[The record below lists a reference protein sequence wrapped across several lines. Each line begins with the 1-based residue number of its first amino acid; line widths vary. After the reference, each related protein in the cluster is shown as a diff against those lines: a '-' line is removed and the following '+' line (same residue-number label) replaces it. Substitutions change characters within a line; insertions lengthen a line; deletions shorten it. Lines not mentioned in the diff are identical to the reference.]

1 MKVTKLQ
8 IEDISIKDIDKMLL
22 ESDYV
27 SNNEIST
34 TLYLSFLLGKPMLI
48 EGPPGVGKTEL
59 AKVIAKS
66 FDRDFFRIQCYE
78 GITFEQIVGEWN
90 YQKQLLHLEAAKN
103 DSNNVDEIFDDEFF
117 IRRSLLNAFLNDNDS
132 VLLIDEIDKA
142 DEEVESFL
150 LQALGEQEI
159 TINDLGTFQLNNDLI
174 VILTSN
180 SQRSLLDET
189 KDRCLFL
196 YIPYP
201 TVEREIEIVKS
212 KIPGADDDTVSHVV
226 KIVHRIRDLNLMK
239 KPSVRGT
246 VDWVKSVSNLGT
258 RDIDQTMEDTIGVA
272 IKTESDRKRV
282 VKDIFNK
289 AGIPVE
295 GNLKD
300 GISRIDN
307 ATWLKDLLQAFKFII
322 QMRNSK
328 VNSDVDYLLSPALD
342 NNGKIF
348 DSRFND
354 ASMPNNADAN
364 GAYNIARKGLMLVHQ
379 IMESLDLDN
388 LKYDLSNKAWL
399 QFAQNFK
406 WKN

>member
-1 MKVTKLQ
+1 MKVNSLQ
-8 IEDISIKDIDKMLL
+8 IENLNIKDIDKMLL
-22 ESDYV
+22 ESNYV

-103 DSNNVDEIFDDEFF
+103 DTSNVEEIFDDDFF
-117 IRRSLLNAFLNDNDS
+117 IRRSLLNAFLNEKDS

-150 LQALGEQEI
+150 LQALGEQEV
-159 TINDLGTFQLNNDLI
+159 TINDLGTFELKNDLI

-201 TVEREIEIVKS
+201 TQEREIEIVKS
-212 KIPGADDDTVSHVV
+212 KMPDVEDETVSHVV

-246 VDWVKSVSNLGT
+246 VDWVKSVSNMGT
-258 RDIDQTMEDTIGVA
+258 RNIDQSMQDSVGVA
-272 IKTESDRKRV
+272 IKTETDKKRV
-282 VKDIFNK
+282 IKDIFNK
-289 AGIPVE
+289 
-295 GNLKD
+295 
-300 GISRIDN
+300 
-307 ATWLKDLLQAFKFII
+307 
-322 QMRNSK
+322 
-328 VNSDVDYLLSPALD
+328 
-342 NNGKIF
+342 
-348 DSRFND
+348 
-354 ASMPNNADAN
+354 
-364 GAYNIARKGLMLVHQ
+364 
-379 IMESLDLDN
+379 
-388 LKYDLSNKAWL
+388 
-399 QFAQNFK
+399 
-406 WKN
+406 

>member
-1 MKVTKLQ
+1 MQTEN
-8 IEDISIKDIDKMLL
+8 ITIKDIDKLL
-22 ESDYV
+22 LNAEYV

-34 TLYLSFLLGKPMLI
+34 TVYLSLLLGRPMLI

-66 FDRDFFRIQCYE
+66 FERDFFRIQCYE

-90 YQKQLLHLEAAKN
+90 YQKQLLHLEAARK
-103 DSNNVDEIFDDEFF
+103 DSNNTEEIFDEEYF
-117 IRRSLLNAFLNDNDS
+117 IRRPLLNAFLNENNS

-159 TINDLGTFQLNNDLI
+159 TINDLGTFQLQNDLI

-201 TVEREIEIVKS
+201 SIDREIEIVKS
-212 KIPGADDDTVSHVV
+212 KIPEADEEVVSVVV
-226 KIVHRIRDLNLMK
+226 KLVHEIRNLNLMK

-258 RDIDQTMEDTIGVA
+258 RNINDSLESSIGVA
-272 IKTESDRKRV
+272 IKTESDKKRV
-282 VKDIFNK
+282 IKD
-289 AGIPVE
+289 V
-295 GNLKD
+295 L
-300 GISRIDN
+300 
-307 ATWLKDLLQAFKFII
+307 
-322 QMRNSK
+322 SK
-328 VNSDVDYLLSPALD
+328 
-342 NNGKIF
+342 
-348 DSRFND
+348 R
-354 ASMPNNADAN
+354 
-364 GAYNIARKGLMLVHQ
+364 
-379 IMESLDLDN
+379 
-388 LKYDLSNKAWL
+388 
-399 QFAQNFK
+399 
-406 WKN
+406 

>member
-8 IEDISIKDIDKMLL
+8 IEDISIKDIDQMLL

-212 KIPGADDDTVSHVV
+212 KIPGVDDDTVSHVV
-226 KIVHRIRDLNLMK
+226 KLVHRIRDLNLMK

-258 RDIDQTMEDTIGVA
+258 KNIDQTMEDTIGVA

-289 AGIPVE
+289 G
-295 GNLKD
+295 
-300 GISRIDN
+300 
-307 ATWLKDLLQAFKFII
+307 
-322 QMRNSK
+322 
-328 VNSDVDYLLSPALD
+328 
-342 NNGKIF
+342 
-348 DSRFND
+348 
-354 ASMPNNADAN
+354 
-364 GAYNIARKGLMLVHQ
+364 
-379 IMESLDLDN
+379 
-388 LKYDLSNKAWL
+388 
-399 QFAQNFK
+399 
-406 WKN
+406 

>member
-1 MKVTKLQ
+1 MKVYELQ
-8 IEDISIKDIDKMLL
+8 VENITIKDIDESLL
-22 ESDYV
+22 DANYV

-59 AKVIAKS
+59 AKVVAKT

-103 DSNNVDEIFDDEFF
+103 DSNSEDKIFDEEYF
-117 IRRSLLNAFLNDNDS
+117 IRRSLLNAFLNEKDS

-159 TINDLGTFQLNNDLI
+159 TINDLGTFQLQNDLV

-201 TVEREIEIVKS
+201 SVEREVEIVKS
-212 KIPGADDDTVSHVV
+212 KLPEADDETVSYIV
-226 KIVHRIRDLNLMK
+226 KLVHDIRNLNLMK

-246 VDWVKSVSNLGT
+246 VDWVQSVINLGT
-258 RDIDQTMEDTIGVA
+258 KDIDQSLKDSVGVA
-272 IKTESDRKRV
+272 IKTESDNKRV
-282 VKDIFNK
+282 MKDILNK
-289 AGIPVE
+289 
-295 GNLKD
+295 
-300 GISRIDN
+300 R
-307 ATWLKDLLQAFKFII
+307 
-322 QMRNSK
+322 
-328 VNSDVDYLLSPALD
+328 
-342 NNGKIF
+342 
-348 DSRFND
+348 
-354 ASMPNNADAN
+354 
-364 GAYNIARKGLMLVHQ
+364 
-379 IMESLDLDN
+379 
-388 LKYDLSNKAWL
+388 
-399 QFAQNFK
+399 
-406 WKN
+406 

>member
-1 MKVTKLQ
+1 MQVEN
-8 IEDISIKDIDKMLL
+8 IDIKDIDRMLL
-22 ESDYV
+22 EESYV
-27 SNNEIST
+27 SNTEIST

-59 AKVIAKS
+59 AKVIAKA

-103 DSNNVDEIFDDEFF
+103 DSKNVDEIFDDEFF
-117 IRRSLLNAFLNDNDS
+117 IRRPLLNAFLNEKDS

-159 TINDLGTFQLNNDLI
+159 TINDLGTFLLKNDLI

-212 KIPGADDDTVSHVV
+212 KLPYAEDETVSYVV
-226 KIVHRIRDLNLMK
+226 KLVHQIRNLNLMK

-246 VDWVKSVSNLGT
+246 VDWVKSVTNLGT
-258 RDIDQTMEDTIGVA
+258 KDMDQSLKDSVGVA
-272 IKTESDRKRV
+272 IKTESDKKRV
-282 VKDIFNK
+282 MKDIFDK
-289 AGIPVE
+289 
-295 GNLKD
+295 
-300 GISRIDN
+300 
-307 ATWLKDLLQAFKFII
+307 
-322 QMRNSK
+322 
-328 VNSDVDYLLSPALD
+328 
-342 NNGKIF
+342 
-348 DSRFND
+348 
-354 ASMPNNADAN
+354 
-364 GAYNIARKGLMLVHQ
+364 
-379 IMESLDLDN
+379 
-388 LKYDLSNKAWL
+388 
-399 QFAQNFK
+399 
-406 WKN
+406 

>member
-1 MKVTKLQ
+1 MQVEN
-8 IEDISIKDIDKMLL
+8 IDIKDIDKMLL
-22 ESDYV
+22 DADYV

-34 TLYLSFLLGKPMLI
+34 TLYLSLLLGKPMLI

-103 DSNNVDEIFDDEFF
+103 DLNNVDEIFDDEFF
-117 IRRSLLNAFLNDNDS
+117 IRRPLLNAFLNDKDS

-159 TINDLGTFQLNNDLI
+159 TINDLGTFLLKNDLI

-201 TVEREIEIVKS
+201 TIEREIEIVKS
-212 KIPGADDDTVSHVV
+212 KLPDVDDETVSSVV
-226 KIVHRIRDLNLMK
+226 KLVHQIRDLNLMK

-246 VDWVKSVSNLGT
+246 VDWVKSVTNLGT
-258 RDIDQTMEDTIGVA
+258 KDLNQSLEDSVGVA
-272 IKTESDRKRV
+272 IKTESDKKRV
-282 VKDIFNK
+282 IKDIFNK
-289 AGIPVE
+289 
-295 GNLKD
+295 
-300 GISRIDN
+300 R
-307 ATWLKDLLQAFKFII
+307 
-322 QMRNSK
+322 
-328 VNSDVDYLLSPALD
+328 
-342 NNGKIF
+342 
-348 DSRFND
+348 
-354 ASMPNNADAN
+354 
-364 GAYNIARKGLMLVHQ
+364 
-379 IMESLDLDN
+379 
-388 LKYDLSNKAWL
+388 
-399 QFAQNFK
+399 
-406 WKN
+406 

>member
-1 MKVTKLQ
+1 MQV
-8 IEDISIKDIDKMLL
+8 EDINIKDIDKMLL
-22 ESDYV
+22 EANYV

-34 TLYLSFLLGKPMLI
+34 TLYLSLLLGKPMLI

-103 DSNNVDEIFDDEFF
+103 DTSNVDEIFDEDFF
-117 IRRSLLNAFLNDNDS
+117 IRRSLLNAFLNDKDS

-201 TVEREIEIVKS
+201 SVEREIEIVKS
-212 KIPGADDDTVSHVV
+212 KLPDADDETVSHVV
-226 KIVHRIRDLNLMK
+226 KLVHQIRNLNLMK

-246 VDWVKSVSNLGT
+246 VDWVKSVTNLGT
-258 RDIDQTMEDTIGVA
+258 KDIDQSLEDSVGVA
-272 IKTESDRKRV
+272 IKTESDKKRV
-282 VKDIFNK
+282 IKDIFNK
-289 AGIPVE
+289 G
-295 GNLKD
+295 
-300 GISRIDN
+300 
-307 ATWLKDLLQAFKFII
+307 
-322 QMRNSK
+322 
-328 VNSDVDYLLSPALD
+328 
-342 NNGKIF
+342 
-348 DSRFND
+348 
-354 ASMPNNADAN
+354 
-364 GAYNIARKGLMLVHQ
+364 
-379 IMESLDLDN
+379 
-388 LKYDLSNKAWL
+388 
-399 QFAQNFK
+399 
-406 WKN
+406 

>member
-1 MKVTKLQ
+1 MTLQ
-8 IEDISIKDIDKMLL
+8 IDEITIKDIDKALSN
-22 ESDYV
+22 EQYV
-27 SNNEIST
+27 SNKEIST

-59 AKVIAKS
+59 AKVVAKT

-103 DSNNVDEIFDDEFF
+103 RDNMEDTIFEEEYF
-117 IRRSLLNAFLNDNDS
+117 IRRSLLNAFLNDKDS

-159 TINDLGTFQLNNDLI
+159 TINDLGTFQLQNDLI

-201 TVEREIEIVKS
+201 SIEREIQIVKS
-212 KIPGADDDTVSHVV
+212 KIPEADDETVSKVV
-226 KIVHRIRDLNLMK
+226 QIVHNIRNLNLLK

-246 VDWVKSVSNLGT
+246 VDWVKSVSNLKT
-258 RDIDQTMEDTIGVA
+258 RNTKEAMKESIGVA
-272 IKTESDRKRV
+272 IKTESDKKRV
-282 VKDIFNK
+282 IKDVLEK
-289 AGIPVE
+289 E
-295 GNLKD
+295 
-300 GISRIDN
+300 
-307 ATWLKDLLQAFKFII
+307 
-322 QMRNSK
+322 
-328 VNSDVDYLLSPALD
+328 Y
-342 NNGKIF
+342 
-348 DSRFND
+348 
-354 ASMPNNADAN
+354 
-364 GAYNIARKGLMLVHQ
+364 
-379 IMESLDLDN
+379 
-388 LKYDLSNKAWL
+388 
-399 QFAQNFK
+399 
-406 WKN
+406 

>member
-201 TVEREIEIVKS
+201 SVEREIEIVKS
-212 KIPGADDDTVSHVV
+212 KIPGVDDDTVSHVV
-226 KIVHRIRDLNLMK
+226 KLVHRIRDLNLMK

-258 RDIDQTMEDTIGVA
+258 KNIDQTMEDTIGVA

-289 AGIPVE
+289 G
-295 GNLKD
+295 
-300 GISRIDN
+300 
-307 ATWLKDLLQAFKFII
+307 
-322 QMRNSK
+322 
-328 VNSDVDYLLSPALD
+328 
-342 NNGKIF
+342 
-348 DSRFND
+348 
-354 ASMPNNADAN
+354 
-364 GAYNIARKGLMLVHQ
+364 
-379 IMESLDLDN
+379 
-388 LKYDLSNKAWL
+388 
-399 QFAQNFK
+399 
-406 WKN
+406 

>member
-1 MKVTKLQ
+1 MQVEN
-8 IEDISIKDIDKMLL
+8 INIKDIDKMLL
-22 ESDYV
+22 DASYV

-59 AKVIAKS
+59 AKVIAKT
-66 FDRDFFRIQCYE
+66 FNRYFFRIQCYE

-103 DSNNVDEIFDDEFF
+103 DSSNVDEIFDDDFF
-117 IRRSLLNAFLNDNDS
+117 IRRSLLNAFLNEKDS

-159 TINDLGTFQLNNDLI
+159 TINDLGTFYLKNDLI

-201 TVEREIEIVKS
+201 SIEREIEIVKS
-212 KIPGADDDTVSHVV
+212 KIPEADDETVSHVV
-226 KIVHRIRDLNLMK
+226 NLVHNIRNLNLMK

-246 VDWVKSVSNLGT
+246 VDWVKSVTNLGT
-258 RDIDQTMEDTIGVA
+258 RNIDESMENSIGVA
-272 IKTESDRKRV
+272 IKTESDKKRV
-282 VKDIFNK
+282 IKDIFNK
-289 AGIPVE
+289 
-295 GNLKD
+295 
-300 GISRIDN
+300 R
-307 ATWLKDLLQAFKFII
+307 
-322 QMRNSK
+322 
-328 VNSDVDYLLSPALD
+328 
-342 NNGKIF
+342 
-348 DSRFND
+348 
-354 ASMPNNADAN
+354 
-364 GAYNIARKGLMLVHQ
+364 
-379 IMESLDLDN
+379 
-388 LKYDLSNKAWL
+388 
-399 QFAQNFK
+399 
-406 WKN
+406 

>member
-1 MKVTKLQ
+1 MFLLQ
-8 IEDISIKDIDKMLL
+8 VDNISIKDIDKSLL
-22 ESDYV
+22 KSDYV
-27 SNNEIST
+27 SSREIST
-34 TLYLSFLLGKPMLI
+34 TIYLSFLLGKPMLI

-103 DSNNVDEIFDDEFF
+103 ESNKEDKIFDEEYF
-117 IRRSLLNAFLNDNDS
+117 IRRSLLTAFLNEKDS

-159 TINDLGTFQLNNDLI
+159 TINDLGTFQLQNDLI

-212 KIPGADDDTVSHVV
+212 KIPDADDEIVSTVV
-226 KIVHRIRDLNLMK
+226 KLVHNIRNLNLMK

-258 RDIDQTMEDTIGVA
+258 KNLEDSLEDSIGVA
-272 IKTESDRKRV
+272 IKNESDKKRV
-282 VKDIFNK
+282 
-289 AGIPVE
+289 
-295 GNLKD
+295 LKD
-300 GISRIDN
+300 V
-307 ATWLKDLLQAFKFII
+307 L
-322 QMRNSK
+322 
-328 VNSDVDYLLSPALD
+328 
-342 NNGKIF
+342 
-348 DSRFND
+348 
-354 ASMPNNADAN
+354 
-364 GAYNIARKGLMLVHQ
+364 RKG
-379 IMESLDLDN
+379 
-388 LKYDLSNKAWL
+388 
-399 QFAQNFK
+399 
-406 WKN
+406 